1 MSSPILYSFRRCP
14 YAMRARMAIAVSG
27 EQVQLREIV
36 LRDKPDEMIEASP
49 KATVPVLVNDD
60 EIVDESLAVMRWA
73 LGRNDPEAWLKNA
86 DFSLIEENDG
96 PFKHHLDRYKYS
108 TRYEDVDAQEHRS
121 KGMEFLQKLE
131 TRLNASPYLAGQS
144 RGLAD
149 IAIFPFVRQFRIAD
163 KEWFD
168 QSEIPKVQLWLKQLM
183 ESDIFLSV
191 MKKYPTWKES
201 GEEFPFPV

>member
-14 YAMRARMAIAVSG
+14 YAMRARMAIAISG
-27 EQVQLREIV
+27 EHVQLREIV

-49 KATVPVLVNDD
+49 KATVPVLVNGD

-73 LGRNDPEAWLKNA
+73 LGRNDPEAWLQNA
-86 DFSLIEENDG
+86 DLSLIEENDG

-108 TRYEDVDAQEHRS
+108 TRYEDADAEEHRS
-121 KGMEFLQKLE
+121 KGMEFLHKLE
-131 TRLNASPYLAGQS
+131 KRLAASPYLAGQS

-149 IAIFPFVRQFRIAD
+149 MAIFPFVRQFRIAD
-163 KEWFD
+163 MEWFD
-168 QSEIPKVQLWLKQLM
+168 QSDIPKVQVWLKRLM

-201 GEEFPFPV
+201 GEEFAFPA